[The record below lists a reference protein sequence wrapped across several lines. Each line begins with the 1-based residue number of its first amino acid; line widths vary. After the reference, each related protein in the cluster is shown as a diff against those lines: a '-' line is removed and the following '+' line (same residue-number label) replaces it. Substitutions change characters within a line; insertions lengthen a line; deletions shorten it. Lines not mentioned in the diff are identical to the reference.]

1 MHLFNCNII
10 KSNAF
15 TTPEP
20 IKEEESSHKICF
32 DHDLLSESDKDS
44 DSEIERQ
51 LFLMFAFV
59 ENDRKRKLEE
69 VNKEEVY
76 SPPSMAYRSIS
87 FRVSEDHR
95 GDLTSEDMHQWEDT
109 YHMLPLLFSCKGFV
123 HSFFVHWF
131 SHFKTKN
138 RNPNEPNGSFG

>member
-1 MHLFNCNII
+1 M
-10 KSNAF
+10 
-15 TTPEP
+15 
-20 IKEEESSHKICF
+20 
-32 DHDLLSESDKDS
+32 SESDKDS

-95 GDLTSEDMHQWEDT
+95 GDLTCTSGRT
-109 YHMLPLLFSCKGFV
+109 PIICYHWFSLVKGWMKSHWFV

-138 RNPNEPNGSFG
+138 RNPNEPNGSFV